1 MSESLMSDFWR
12 ARKVLVTGGSGF
24 IGSHVVD
31 RLLSEGAQVTAA
43 AFGDLSNLDGV
54 RDRIRLADVD
64 LTRLD
69 VCLEMCRD
77 QSVVLNI
84 AHVDGSAAFKKA
96 RPAYILRQN
105 MSISLNMMEAAG
117 KSHVERFLVMSSAE
131 VYPHD
136 AADPTPETQAF
147 LDMADRPTDGY
158 TWSKRMSELS
168 SRIYAAEYGI
178 KMAIA
183 RPNNVYGPR
192 DYFDDDKG
200 RVIPMFIKRAVEGEP
215 IVIWGTGET
224 IRTFLYVEDL
234 ARGLIDLVE
243 KYPEGDPVNLG
254 GEQEISLRELAELVV
269 RISGSKTEIVCD
281 AKKPSGA
288 PRRTS
293 DVSKARRVL
302 GFRPTV
308 PLESGLRR
316 TIEGYLSRAAEKAS
330 PVPVPLP

>member
-1 MSESLMSDFWR
+1 MSDFWR
-12 ARKVLVTGGSGF
+12 KRRVLVTGGSGF

-31 RLLSEGAQVTAA
+31 RLLSLGAEVTAA

-54 RDRIRLADVD
+54 KDRIRLADVN

-69 VCLEMCRD
+69 VCTEMCRD

-96 RPAYILRQN
+96 RPAFILRQN

-117 KSHVERFLVMSSAE
+117 KCHVERFLVMSSAE

-136 AADPTPETQAF
+136 AIDPTPETEAF
-147 LDMADRPTDGY
+147 RNMADRPTDGY
-158 TWSKRMSELS
+158 CWSKRMSELS
-168 SRIYAAEYGI
+168 ARIYAAEYGI

-192 DYFDDDKG
+192 DYFDDEKG
-200 RVIPMFIKRAVEGEP
+200 RVIPMFIKRAIQGEP
-215 IVIWGTGET
+215 IAIWGTGDT
-224 IRTFLYVEDL
+224 IRTFLYVEDV

-281 AKKPSGA
+281 ATKPSGA
-288 PRRTS
+288 ARRTS
-293 DVSKARRVL
+293 DAGKARRVL
-302 GFRPTV
+302 GFRPDVSIET
-308 PLESGLRR
+308 GLRR
-316 TIEGYLSRAAEKAS
+316 TIEDYLSRTAKKARTVS
-330 PVPVPLP
+330 VPLR